1 MMLYGDKKHY
11 NVMIVISN
19 KNFTADSIRL
29 VQLLNST
36 TKVNMLKVCDKL
48 DLYVSPNLKKD
59 ETARRIAQEMFDNP
73 IEILSRLNK
82 QELQMVDEFVKGDAN
97 TYVVRKMR
105 KTQYKLQK
113 LFLVATYEDKETQ
126 EWHMLM
132 PAELTKALST
142 SLNFYLDM
150 ANKGVKGIPYVPGAL
165 RGVGSAGEIWRASNG
180 SGTFH

>member
-1 MMLYGDKKHY
+1 
-11 NVMIVISN
+11 MIVIPN

-36 TKVNMLKVCDKL
+36 TKVNMLKACDKL

-59 ETARRIAQEMFDNP
+59 ETARRIAQEMLDNP

-82 QELQMVDEFVKGDAN
+82 QELQIVDEFVKGDAN

-113 LFLVATYEDKETQ
+113 LYLVATYCDDANQ

-132 PAELTKALST
+132 PDELREALS
-142 SLNFYLDM
+142 SNYKFYLDLAEKGQNGPTAKQLRMM
-150 ANKGVKGIPYVPGAL
+150 AAMKRIM
-165 RGVGSAGEIWRASNG
+165 GE
-180 SGTFH
+180 

>member
-1 MMLYGDKKHY
+1 MLYGEKKHY
-11 NVMIVISN
+11 NVMIVIPN

-36 TKVNMLKVCDKL
+36 TKVNM
-48 DLYVSPNLKKD
+48 
-59 ETARRIAQEMFDNP
+59 
-73 IEILSRLNK
+73 
-82 QELQMVDEFVKGDAN
+82 QELQIVDEFVKGDAN

-113 LFLVATYEDKETQ
+113 LFLVATYEDKENQ

-132 PAELTKALST
+132 PSELTKALST

-150 ANKGVKGIPYVPGAL
+150 ANKGIKAPSAKQLRMMSAL
-165 RGVGSAGEIWRASNG
+165 GQFLGGNKL
-180 SGTFH
+180 

>member
-1 MMLYGDKKHY
+1 
-11 NVMIVISN
+11 MIVIPN

-59 ETARRIAQEMFDNP
+59 ETARRIAQEMLDNP

-97 TYVVRKMR
+97 TYVVRK
-105 KTQYKLQK
+105 TQYKLQK
-113 LFLVATYEDKETQ
+113 LYLVATYEDKENQ

-132 PAELTKALST
+132 PSE
-142 SLNFYLDM
+142 
-150 ANKGVKGIPYVPGAL
+150 
-165 RGVGSAGEIWRASNG
+165 
-180 SGTFH
+180 

>member
-1 MMLYGDKKHY
+1 
-11 NVMIVISN
+11 MIVIPN
-19 KNFTADSIRL
+19 KNFTADGIRL

-36 TKVNMLKVCDKL
+36 TKVNMQKACDKL

-59 ETARRIAQEMFDNP
+59 ETARRIAQEMLDNP

-113 LFLVATYEDKETQ
+113 LYLVATYCDEEKQ

-132 PAELTKALST
+132 PDELREALAS
-142 SLNFYLDM
+142 NYKFYLDLAEKGQKGPTAKQLRMM
-150 ANKGVKGIPYVPGAL
+150 AAMKRIM
-165 RGVGSAGEIWRASNG
+165 GE
-180 SGTFH
+180 

>member
-1 MMLYGDKKHY
+1 
-11 NVMIVISN
+11 
-19 KNFTADSIRL
+19 
-29 VQLLNST
+29 
-36 TKVNMLKVCDKL
+36 MLKACDKL

-59 ETARRIAQEMFDNP
+59 ETARRIAQEMLDNP

-105 KTQYKLQK
+105 KTQYKLLK
-113 LFLVATYEDKETQ
+113 LFFVATYEDKGTQ

-132 PAELTKALST
+132 PSEFTKALST

-150 ANKGVKGIPYVPGAL
+150 ANKGVKAPSAKQLRMMSAL
-165 RGVGSAGEIWRASNG
+165 GQFLGGKEL
-180 SGTFH
+180 

>member
-1 MMLYGDKKHY
+1 
-11 NVMIVISN
+11 MIVIPN

-36 TKVNMLKVCDKL
+36 TKVNMLKACDKL

-59 ETARRIAQEMFDNP
+59 ETARRIAQEMLDNP

-113 LFLVATYEDKETQ
+113 LYLVATYEDKETQ
-126 EWHMLM
+126 EWYMLM
-132 PAELTKALST
+132 PDELREVLSKDYK
-142 SLNFYLDM
+142 FYLDLAEKGQKGPTAKQLRMM
-150 ANKGVKGIPYVPGAL
+150 AAMKRIM
-165 RGVGSAGEIWRASNG
+165 GE
-180 SGTFH
+180 

>member
-1 MMLYGDKKHY
+1 
-11 NVMIVISN
+11 MIVIPN

-36 TKVNMLKVCDKL
+36 TKVNMLKACDKL
-48 DLYVSPNLKKD
+48 DLYISPNLKKD
-59 ETARRIAQEMFDNP
+59 ETARRIAQEMLDNP

-82 QELQMVDEFVKGDAN
+82 QELQIVDEFVKGNAS

-113 LFLVATYEDKETQ
+113 LYLVATYCDEVNQ

-132 PAELTKALST
+132 PDELREVLS
-142 SLNFYLDM
+142 SNYKFYLDLAEKGQKGPTAKQLRMM
-150 ANKGVKGIPYVPGAL
+150 AAMKRIM
-165 RGVGSAGEIWRASNG
+165 GE
-180 SGTFH
+180 

>member
-1 MMLYGDKKHY
+1 
-11 NVMIVISN
+11 MITIPN

-36 TKVNMLKVCDKL
+36 TKVNMLKACDKL

-59 ETARRIAQEMFDNP
+59 ETARRIAQEMLDNP

-82 QELQMVDEFVKGDAN
+82 QELQIVDEFVKGDAN

-113 LFLVATYEDKETQ
+113 LYLVATYCDEANQ

-132 PAELTKALST
+132 PDELSEALS
-142 SLNFYLDM
+142 SNYKFYLDLAEKGQKGPTAKQLRMM
-150 ANKGVKGIPYVPGAL
+150 AAMKRL
-165 RGVGSAGEIWRASNG
+165 MGE
-180 SGTFH
+180 

>member
-1 MMLYGDKKHY
+1 
-11 NVMIVISN
+11 MIVIPN

-36 TKVNMLKVCDKL
+36 TKVNMLKACDKL

-59 ETARRIAQEMFDNP
+59 ETARRIAQEMLDNP

-113 LFLVATYEDKETQ
+113 LYLVATNEDKENQ

-132 PAELTKALST
+132 PDELREALS
-142 SLNFYLDM
+142 SNYKFYLDLAEKGQKGPTAKQLRMM
-150 ANKGVKGIPYVPGAL
+150 AAMKRIM
-165 RGVGSAGEIWRASNG
+165 GE
-180 SGTFH
+180 

>member
-1 MMLYGDKKHY
+1 
-11 NVMIVISN
+11 MIVISN

-82 QELQMVDEFVKGDAN
+82 QERQIRSILG
-97 TYVVRKMR
+97 R
-105 KTQYKLQK
+105 
-113 LFLVATYEDKETQ
+113 KET
-126 EWHMLM
+126 LM
-132 PAELTKALST
+132 TCKSH
-142 SLNFYLDM
+142 SLF
-150 ANKGVKGIPYVPGAL
+150 I
-165 RGVGSAGEIWRASNG
+165 
-180 SGTFH
+180 